1 MIIWLAELLSIIL
14 SVPIVHHCFQSFISI
29 VFSSFRC
36 SPNHHWLLSL
46 ALLAFVEVFETENT
60 IKKPVSFFES
70 YRQSSK
76 ILAWGKASFKG
87 LLYNFIIILSLMHYK
102 GLLYIAQLW
111 TCSWPPHFFKAWLL
125 FGTIPTSVVCCLRH
139 FCLHLILHP
148 PSLMANE
155 EKKKNQCLFCKIA
168 TNDYLQS
175 SERVKNVRPHTH
187 KLFNDFAKKMC
198 PCIGPHLFYGLA
210 WQSCYIFKEKLLE
223 YNMQSK
229 KEKERNV
236 WIFLP
241 FFLCV

>member
-155 EKKKNQCLFCKIA
+155 EKKKKSMFILQNSHKWLPSKFRKSQECKTPYTQTFQWFC
-168 TNDYLQS
+168 Q
-175 SERVKNVRPHTH
+175 ENVPMHWAPFILWSGMT
-187 KLFNDFAKKMC
+187 
-198 PCIGPHLFYGLA
+198 
-210 WQSCYIFKEKLLE
+210 KLLH
-223 YNMQSK
+223 
-229 KEKERNV
+229 
-236 WIFLP
+236 F
-241 FFLCV
+241 